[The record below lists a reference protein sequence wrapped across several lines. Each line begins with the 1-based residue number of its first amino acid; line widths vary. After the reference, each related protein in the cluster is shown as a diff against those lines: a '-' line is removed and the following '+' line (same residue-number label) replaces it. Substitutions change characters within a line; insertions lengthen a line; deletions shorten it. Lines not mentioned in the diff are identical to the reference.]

1 MTLRENNE
9 KNVIVSLPEEFS
21 QRIEKD
27 LNILVSGIPVILSSN
42 FEFLKDTW
50 NYPNAFEFLIGT
62 LVGNCQVSYIQAFD
76 QLYDQ
81 MPSAQQIEEIHNVI
95 SRRKIQFEQ
104 GVSAFLEE
112 NNIK

>member
-1 MTLRENNE
+1 LREFNE
-9 KNVIVSLPEEFS
+9 KHIIVSLPEEFS

-27 LNILVSGIPVILSSN
+27 LNTLVNGIPIILSSN

-76 QLYDQ
+76 QLYGQ
-81 MPSAQQIEEIHNVI
+81 IPSAQQIEEIHNVI

>member
-1 MTLRENNE
+1 LREFNE
-9 KNVIVSLPEEFS
+9 KHIIVSLPEEFS

-27 LNILVSGIPVILSSN
+27 LNTLVNGIPIILSSN

-76 QLYDQ
+76 QLYGQ
-81 MPSAQQIEEIHNVI
+81 IPSAHQIEEIHNII

>member
-1 MTLRENNE
+1 MREYDE

-27 LNILVSGIPVILSSN
+27 LNTLVSGIPVILSSN

-62 LVGNCQVSYIQAFD
+62 LVGNCQVSYIQTFD
-76 QLYDQ
+76 QLYGQ
-81 MPSAQQIEEIHNVI
+81 MPSAQQIEEIHKVI
-95 SRRKIQFEQ
+95 SRRKSQFEQ

-112 NNIK
+112 NDIK

>member
-1 MTLRENNE
+1 LRENNE
-9 KNVIVSLPEEFS
+9 KNIIVSLPEEFS

-27 LNILVSGIPVILSSN
+27 LNTLVSGIPVILSSN
-42 FEFLKDTW
+42 FEFLKVTW

-76 QLYDQ
+76 QLYGQ

>member
-1 MTLRENNE
+1 LREFNE
-9 KNVIVSLPEEFS
+9 KHIIVSLPEEFS

-27 LNILVSGIPVILSSN
+27 LNTLVNGIPIVLSSN

-50 NYPNAFEFLIGT
+50 NYSNAFEFLIGT

-76 QLYDQ
+76 QLYGQ
-81 MPSAQQIEEIHNVI
+81 IPSAQQIEEIHNVI

>member
-1 MTLRENNE
+1 LREYNE

-27 LNILVSGIPVILSSN
+27 LNTLVSGIPVILSSN
-42 FEFLKDTW
+42 
-50 NYPNAFEFLIGT
+50 FEFLIGT

-81 MPSAQQIEEIHNVI
+81 MPSAQQIEEIHKVI
-95 SRRKIQFEQ
+95 SSRKSQFEQ